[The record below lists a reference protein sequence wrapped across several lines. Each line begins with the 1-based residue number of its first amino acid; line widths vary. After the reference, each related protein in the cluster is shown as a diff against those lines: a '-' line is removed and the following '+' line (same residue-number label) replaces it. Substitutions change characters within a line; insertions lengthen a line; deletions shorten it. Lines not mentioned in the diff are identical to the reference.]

1 MRIPDIPGL
10 QGCGL
15 IPREREVVHLILGQS
30 SNTAISL
37 TLKCSVKT
45 VEFHVSNI
53 LRKTHTSSR
62 LDLVVK
68 ILGPANA
75 AGGGPTPT
83 SE

>member
-1 MRIPDIPGL
+1 MQIPEIPGL
-10 QGCGL
+10 QGSGL
-15 IPREREVVHLILGQS
+15 TPREREVVHLILGQS

-37 TLKCSVKT
+37 TLGCSVKT

-68 ILGPANA
+68 VMGAAN
-75 AGGGPTPT
+75 GVGSGTPGT
-83 SE
+83 SG